1 MIQIN
6 PTEIPPLRENDHILG
21 ISTTGLVLM
30 EYGDYQCLQS
40 GKAQVTIEKLRQ
52 QLGDRFCFVFRHF
65 PQLEINPQSL
75 KAAETAE
82 AAGRQGKF
90 WEMHSLLFEN
100 QQSLEDGDLIEYAD
114 KLKLDIQQILREL
127 SYRLHRDRV
136 QQDIDSAIEHKVKRT
151 PTFFIGIRHEGTQNL
166 EALLLQ
172 ILETIT
178 NASQE

>member
-6 PTEIPPLRENDHILG
+6 PTEIPPLRENDHTLG
-21 ISTTGLVLM
+21 IKTTALVLM
-30 EYGDYQCLQS
+30 EYGDYQCSQS
-40 GKAQVTIEKLRQ
+40 GQAHSTVEKLQQ

-65 PQLEINPQSL
+65 PSSEINSQSL

-82 AAGRQGKF
+82 AASGQGKF

-100 QQSLEDGDLIEYAD
+100 QHALEDGDLIEYAD
-114 KLKLDIQQILREL
+114 RLKLDVPRILREL
-127 SYRLHRDRV
+127 NEHLHYDRI
-136 QQDIDSAIEHKVKRT
+136 QQDIDSGIEHKVKRT

-178 NASQE
+178 EK